1 MLVRILIL
9 LLLLSLLVVSYIEQ
23 ETPKSVGQSYIE
35 QKTK

>member
-9 LLLLSLLVVSYIEQ
+9 LLLFSLLVVSYVRQ
-23 ETPKSVGQSYIE
+23 ETPKSVGQSYME